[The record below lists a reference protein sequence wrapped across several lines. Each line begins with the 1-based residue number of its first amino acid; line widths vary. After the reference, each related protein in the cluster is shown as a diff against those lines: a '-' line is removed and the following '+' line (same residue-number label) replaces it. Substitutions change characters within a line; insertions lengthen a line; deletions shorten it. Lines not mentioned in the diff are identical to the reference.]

1 MLIAFIKNNIKSKF
15 IYKVITLLFTST
27 SKHLCFFGRTV
38 LLTSECK
45 TPRLLFASIM
55 PERRKIDLY
64 KCLTVVFQRHI
75 ESFLFFFKDRLQWSH
90 RLWNCWWKRLKYQV
104 DCGTGIPSFSK
115 SPRND
120 HELAVR
126 TCSWSFISVTL
137 Q

>member
-15 IYKVITLLFTST
+15 IYKVTTLLFIST
-27 SKHLCFFGRTV
+27 SKHLCFLGRTV

-45 TPRLLFASIM
+45 TPGLLFASIM

-75 ESFLFFFKDRLQWSH
+75 ESFLFFCFSSRIGYNDH
-90 RLWNCWWKRLKYQV
+90 ADFETV
-104 DCGTGIPSFSK
+104 DCGTGIPSFLK

-126 TCSWSFISVTL
+126 TCS
-137 Q
+137 